1 MMARSGKGA
10 AALGL
15 TWLDWVAGTWFA
27 AMWLGYTQLI
37 DLPIWRRPNLN
48 RAMVAH
54 REAWMREMVR
64 RENRITDA
72 ALIGHIMNSVSFF
85 ASTTIIVVAALL
97 SALHAIDDIRAAVI
111 ELDIAHPA
119 TKAAW
124 QFKLLLLIGLFVY
137 AFFKF
142 SWSIRQWN
150 YCCVMIGAT
159 APLGTPEADEG
170 ASRAARIATSAARA
184 FNAGLRALYF
194 ALAMLAWFV
203 HPLAFMVATLW
214 VLGVLARRQFWS
226 GSADVIVEKP

>member
-1 MMARSGKGA
+1 
-10 AALGL
+10 LGL
-15 TWLDWVAGTWFA
+15 TWLDWMALGWFA
-27 AMWLGYTQLI
+27 VLWLGYARII
-37 DLPIWRRPNLN
+37 DLPVWRRPNLN
-48 RAMVAH
+48 RAMIAH

-97 SALHAIDDIRAAVI
+97 SALHAIDDIRAAVM
-111 ELDIAHPA
+111 ELDFAHPG

-159 APLGTPEADEG
+159 APLGDPDADEG
-170 ASRAARIATSAARA
+170 GRRAARIASSAARA

-203 HPLAFMVATLW
+203 HPLAFIAATLW
-214 VLGVLARRQFWS
+214 VLGVLARRQLWS
-226 GSADVIVEKP
+226 SSADAIAERP